1 MAEKFYRK
9 FTVKG
14 VKIVLRPISEKDL
27 EKLLDFINTLFTDK
41 QQGRGS
47 QVFTGFEQRVTLE
60 EEADWLASRIAQIDK
75 GDLVGVV
82 AEVSGRIVANGNVER
97 GHYLETRHHGELGLT
112 VISDYRGMGIGRG
125 MVEVLVEEAKQMGLK
140 NLEVEFLS
148 TNQAA
153 VHTYQNAGFREV
165 GRIPGKVYRS
175 GKLLD
180 SVIMAREI

>member
-1 MAEKFYRK
+1 VE
-9 FTVKG
+9 V
-14 VKIVLRPISEKDL
+14 VLRPISERDL

-47 QVFTGFEQRVTLE
+47 QVFIGFEQGVTLE
-60 EEADWLASRIAQIDK
+60 EEADWLASRMTQIEK

-82 AEVSGRIVANGNVER
+82 AEASGRIVANGNVER

-112 VISDYRGMGIGRG
+112 VISDHRGMGIGRE
-125 MVEVLVEEAKQMGLK
+125 MVKVLVEQAKKMGLK

-175 GKLLD
+175 GKLID
-180 SVIMAREI
+180 SVIMAREV